1 MTSGAPW
8 SVKGID
14 PKAREVAK
22 DLARRS
28 GMTLGEWL
36 NRMILEDD
44 APEEI
49 TSQSYFEERP
59 ARSER
64 VYLETPRAPEAAPVA
79 VMEPP
84 PGRFEAVQHPG
95 DEMGRVAMALDRLSG
110 KFDRAQPRLT
120 PEAEIIHY
128 GGGSAPRAARDIL
141 KLKAR
146 VTGAFTRKGETA

>member
-59 ARSER
+59 TRSER
-64 VYLETPRAPEAAPVA
+64 APRAAEAAGA
-79 VMEPP
+79 VVIEPP
-84 PGRFEAVQHPG
+84 PGRFGAGHSGGE
-95 DEMGRVAMALDRLSG
+95 GRVAMALERLSG
-110 KFDRAQPRLT
+110 KSDRAAPRVT
-120 PEAEIIHY
+120 PESIAAETVLRE
-128 GGGSAPRAARDIL
+128 AVARI
-141 KLKAR
+141 
-146 VTGAFTRKGETA
+146 